1 MHQAA
6 LSKLKELKEKYGKED
21 DFDIDFDSDSDLE
34 DNFEDNCIIESED
47 E

>member
-1 MHQAA
+1 MHQEA

-21 DFDIDFDSDSDLE
+21 DFDIDFDSDLE
-34 DNFEDNCIIESED
+34 DNFEDNCKVESED